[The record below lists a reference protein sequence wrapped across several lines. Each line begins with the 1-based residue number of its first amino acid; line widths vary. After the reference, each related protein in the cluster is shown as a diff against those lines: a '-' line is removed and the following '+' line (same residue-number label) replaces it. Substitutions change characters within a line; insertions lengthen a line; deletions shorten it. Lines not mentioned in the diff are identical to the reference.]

1 MPRSTSA
8 RSRFVAGIGAAAVS
22 SLLALS
28 ACAPT
33 PETQPTPTPSAVMET
48 PAPEP
53 YAGPALF
60 VGDELNRFL
69 LSSEEIVELLP
80 DSTDIGAASSVLTMI
95 SDGGGP
101 DPVPEICGTFFWEE
115 SLGSV
120 GSRNIEWSVAG
131 GGDRG
136 YGHLIALQF
145 ADEKQAQRRMDQ
157 RIAAAEQCATFD
169 YNGPAS
175 FESVVPEAE
184 DGVRAMAGT
193 LQLSELEGAS
203 RGFSAFASVGNVLV
217 QLWQTQGSGDV
228 PDAGAIAELLQAR
241 AAEARATLIDELTAN
256 PPTTED
262 EPEIDAAAPWSDW
275 EIAFGGVGPIRL
287 GDPIDTAVAA
297 GRAAQT
303 VEPEYERGPWT
314 LVNGEGSASM
324 SILPAADGTTTAS
337 ITVGNASSIDDTPQD
352 GASLPSAHGTRVG
365 DPVVDAIAAF
375 PGGTTVS
382 VTSSSDDWY
391 EIATRDGRLLRFYT
405 DRDVADEGAVIV
417 GIAVEDATLR
427 TSPSFG

>member
-1 MPRSTSA
+1 MPRSTST
-8 RSRFVAGIGAAAVS
+8 RSRFVAGVGAAAVS
-22 SLLALS
+22 TLLALT
-28 ACAPT
+28 ACTPAP
-33 PETQPTPTPSAVMET
+33 ESQPTPTPSAVTET

-80 DSTDIGAASSVLTMI
+80 DSTDVGAASSVLTQI

-101 DPVPEICGTFFWEE
+101 EPAPAICSTFFVEQ

-120 GSRNIEWSVAG
+120 GSRNIEWSVN
-131 GGDRG
+131 GGDAQR

-145 ADEKQAQRRMDQ
+145 ADEKQAQEQMDQ
-157 RIAAAEQCATFD
+157 LIAAAEQCATFD

-175 FESVVPEAE
+175 FDSVVPEAE

-193 LQLSELEGAS
+193 LQLPEIEGVS

-228 PDAGAIAELLQAR
+228 PDARAIAELLQDR
-241 AAEARATLIDELTAN
+241 AAEARATLIEELTAN
-256 PPTTED
+256 PPTGEEEPAID
-262 EPEIDAAAPWSDW
+262 EAAPWSDW

-297 GRAAQT
+297 GRAAET
-303 VEPEYERGPWT
+303 VEPEYERGPWR
-314 LVNGEGSASM
+314 LLNDEGSASM
-324 SILPAADGTTTAS
+324 SIRPAADGITTAS
-337 ITVGNASSIDDTPQD
+337 ITVGNAFSIGGASQD
-352 GASLPSAHGTRVG
+352 GALLPAARGVRVG
-365 DPVVDAIAAF
+365 DPVADAIAEF

-391 EIATRDGRLLRFYT
+391 EIATRDGRLLRFHT